1 MVTEIATA
9 LRRITPPGPAGA
21 GKMRIATAFGL
32 AMTEVVEGWTRFAGV
47 RWLMQ
52 VVPRNSHNRSLHW
65 FTPPTMSR

>member
-32 AMTEVVEGWTRFAGV
+32 AMTVEDDSWSRFAGGAV
-47 RWLMQ
+47 FI
-52 VVPRNSHNRSLHW
+52 SDCTAERS
-65 FTPPTMSR
+65 